1 MIKFVTISLLTAAT
15 ALSASA
21 EGVSA
26 PWLKVDGQINFDLT
40 ASDRGNFERNLRTQD
55 AEIKFE
61 ILLKEGIKAV
71 VKTELERALLNS
83 GNGVMSDKFDVEQF
97 VEEAYIQIETDQL
110 GLPRAII
117 TAGKHQIAFG
127 QNYTQ
132 IPMFK
137 DNLLYNLTTQEQ
149 VIGLTV
155 QLPTDTLKIVDSI
168 AISIFEGSVGDLKI
182 KDGVAG
188 SIKLEKQVTDRIRA
202 QASLML
208 KENGRAGKT
217 ETRGSLGFVF
227 VSGSGKLTAWAEG
240 VIVSHNP
247 NYARETVMGG
257 RVGAGYKV
265 GPGTVVI
272 EYTYLRDQGH
282 EVAAAYNLPVGSGLV
297 LSPEVRHRTNADG
310 QGNSDTIVGIRARL
324 MFQSEMKKRALKG
337 A

>member
-1 MIKFVTISLLTAAT
+1 MKKFVTMTLLTAAV
-15 ALSASA
+15 AVNASA

-61 ILLKEGIKAV
+61 VLLKEGIKAV
-71 VKTELERALLNS
+71 VRTELERALVQS
-83 GNGVMSDKFDVEQF
+83 GNGVMSEKFDLEQF
-97 VEEAYIQIETDQL
+97 IEEAYIQIETDKL
-110 GLPRAII
+110 GLPRAVV
-117 TAGKHQIAFG
+117 TAGKHRIAFG
-127 QNYTQ
+127 QNFTQ
-132 IPMFK
+132 MPMFK
-137 DNLLYNLTTQEQ
+137 DNLLFSLTNQEQ

-155 QLPTDTLKIVDSI
+155 QLPADTLKIVDSI
-168 AISIFEGSVGDLKI
+168 AISIFETSVGDLKW
-182 KDGVAG
+182 KNGVAG
-188 SIKLEKQVTDRIRA
+188 SLKVEKKVSDRIKA
-202 QASLML
+202 QASLL
-208 KENGRAGKT
+208 LSENGRAGKH

-227 VSGSGKLTAWAEG
+227 ESADGKLTAWAEG
-240 VIVSHNP
+240 VIVSQNP

-297 LSPEVRHRTNADG
+297 LSPEVRHRTNIDG
-310 QGNSDTIVGIRARL
+310 KGLSDTIVGIRARL
-324 MFQSEMKKRALKG
+324 MFQSEMKKRQLKG